1 MKISGPIALISFG
14 VAFLLRDTEERAIF
28 GIIFGISFL
37 IFIFSFAKK
46 SNTERD
52 QEDMEMLKRAREE
65 GIAQARA
72 EAAMRQNARHGSVAS
87 ASLNALICPICLG
100 SGKNTGGYT
109 CPRCN
114 GTGRA

>member
-1 MKISGPIALISFG
+1 MKISGLIALISFG
-14 VAFLLRDTEERAIF
+14 LVYQLRDTEERYIF
-28 GIIFGISFL
+28 VIICGISF
-37 IFIFSFAKK
+37 FIFLILLAKK

-87 ASLNALICPICLG
+87 ASLTALICPICLG